1 MELGTIDFHL
11 YVSQVKSVKDTKKIF
26 HIHLDRRY
34 FFMLIIGDFFLCIE
48 LMDSKK
54 MSFHLRKLYS
64 LPTSKQRVIITRRQ
78 NYYYF
83 VYLRPLI
90 SSFSSICVFSVITS
104 IITILKQVRCEA
116 FGLCIFSRSND
127 RITFFVTLLCE
138 KVLTLWQ
145 VSPKTLH
152 VTSLP
157 SFFFS
162 VGKFWSF

>member
-11 YVSQVKSVKDTKKIF
+11 YVSQVKSVKDTKKIY

-90 SSFSSICVFSVITS
+90 SSFSSISVF
-104 IITILKQVRCEA
+104 
-116 FGLCIFSRSND
+116 FGDNIYNNNF
-127 RITFFVTLLCE
+127 
-138 KVLTLWQ
+138 
-145 VSPKTLH
+145 KT
-152 VTSLP
+152 
-157 SFFFS
+157 
-162 VGKFWSF
+162 G